1 MSEKGDKKDDVNG
14 GSVSGAKEVVGGR
27 GRGRG
32 SRGGGRGRSSAT
44 SSMSDKR
51 TVQNNESS
59 SNSDSMEIVQNDQKG
74 EDY

>member
-1 MSEKGDKKDDVNG
+1 M
-14 GSVSGAKEVVGGR
+14 SGAKEVVGGR

-44 SSMSDKR
+44 SSMSDKK
-51 TVQNNESS
+51 TVQNNESP

-74 EDY
+74 EDYGDDKITVIFI